1 MGEFDEINN
10 PSQKLRTSF
19 TMPKLLKVFTAIL
32 MTTTVAVLLSVGAIA
47 DDAKKARGERPRTL
61 VQIDKVKVV
70 LFVQTIPIIG
80 RFVAQQAGVVAA
92 RAKGTIGKISV
103 NVGDRVEVGS
113 VMAVLI
119 RDRLLWERNLYQAE
133 VSNYKAQMETK
144 IAKIKLLEQEL
155 NRLNSLKKSP
165 AFSQARLEDKQQNV
179 IVAKSE
185 FSESQAQLRKAQANL
200 KLRQIDYAD
209 GEIKAPY
216 GGVVTQKHT
225 SVGSYVSVGSPV
237 FTLVDDTTLEIEA
250 DVPTER
256 ITNLKAGI
264 IIDGSIGKQSKIKAY
279 VRAVV
284 PEENPQTRTR
294 AVRFQ
299 TIQMDGIK
307 NLAANQSVT
316 LNLPSGAQK
325 NVLSVHKDAVLNR
338 RGSQMV
344 VIVENGK
351 AGFRPVKLGEAS
363 GSRFI
368 VQNGL
373 KDGDVVVIR
382 GNERLRPKQAVR
394 YKGMPKP
401 AAQTKTPEQKKV
413 KG

>member
-1 MGEFDEINN
+1 
-10 PSQKLRTSF
+10 
-19 TMPKLLKVFTAIL
+19 MPKLSKVFT
-32 MTTTVAVLLSVGAIA
+32 TTLLIATVAALMSFRAIA
-47 DDAKKARGERPRTL
+47 QDEKKTKDGRSATL
-61 VQIDKVKVV
+61 VQVDTVKIVPYD
-70 LFVQTIPIIG
+70 QTTPVIG
-80 RFVAQQAGVVAA
+80 RFVARQAGVVAA
-92 RAKGTIGKISV
+92 RAKGAIDKMIV
-103 NVGDRVEVGS
+103 DVGDRVETGS

-133 VSNYKAQMETK
+133 VSNYKAQLKTK
-144 IAKIKLLEQEL
+144 RAKVKLLEQEL
-155 NRLNSLKKSP
+155 SRLNLLQKSP

-179 IVAKSE
+179 LVAKSE
-185 FSESQAQLRKAQANL
+185 VAESQAQLRKAQANL
-200 KLRQIDYAD
+200 KLRQIDYID
-209 GEIKAPY
+209 GKIKAPY

-250 DVPTER
+250 DVPAER
-256 ITNLKAGI
+256 IPSLKFGI
-264 IIDGSIGKQSKIKAY
+264 IINGSINKHSKIKAA

-299 TIQMDGIK
+299 PIQMDGVR

-316 LNLPSGAQK
+316 LNLPSGAQTK
-325 NVLSVHKDAVLNR
+325 VLSVHKDAILNR
-338 RGSQMV
+338 RGNQII
-344 VIVENGK
+344 VIVKNGK
-351 AGFRPVKLGEAS
+351 ASFLPVKLGEAT
-363 GSRFI
+363 GNRFI

-373 KDGDVVVIR
+373 KDGDVVVTR
-382 GNERLRPKQAVR
+382 GNERLRPKQSVR

-401 AAQTKTPEQKKV
+401 AAQAKAPEQKKV

>member
-1 MGEFDEINN
+1 
-10 PSQKLRTSF
+10 
-19 TMPKLLKVFTAIL
+19 MPKLLKVFNTAL
-32 MTTTVAVLLSVGAIA
+32 MITTVVVLVSSGATAQDI
-47 DDAKKARGERPRTL
+47 KKSSSGRPTTL
-61 VQIDKVKVV
+61 VQVDTVKVV
-70 LFVQTIPIIG
+70 PFAQTTPIIG
-80 RFVAQQAGVVAA
+80 RFVARQAGVVAA
-92 RAKGTIGKISV
+92 RAKGAIGKMTV
-103 NVGDRVEVGS
+103 DVGDRVEAGS

-133 VSNYKAQMETK
+133 VSNYRAQIETK
-144 IAKIKLLEQEL
+144 KAKTKFLMQEL
-155 NRLNSLKKSP
+155 NRLNSLQKSP
-165 AFSQARLEDKQQNV
+165 AFSQARLEDKQQDI

-185 FSESQAQLRKAQANL
+185 VAESQAQLRKAQANL
-200 KLRQIDYAD
+200 KLRQIDYED
-209 GEIKAPY
+209 GEVKAPY
-216 GGVVTQKHT
+216 SGVVTQKHT

-250 DVPTER
+250 DVPAKR
-256 ITNLKAGI
+256 INSLKFGI
-264 IIDGSIGKQSKIKAY
+264 IIDGSIDKQSTMKAL

-299 TIQMDGIK
+299 PIQMDGVK
-307 NLAANQSVT
+307 NLATNQSVT

-325 NVLSVHKDAVLNR
+325 NVLSVHKDAILNR
-338 RGSQMV
+338 RGSQIV

-351 AGFRPVKLGEAS
+351 AGFRSVKLGEAS

-373 KDGDVVVIR
+373 KNGDVVVIR

-394 YKGMPKP
+394 YKGMPKLKARAKDP
-401 AAQTKTPEQKKV
+401 KQK
-413 KG
+413 

>member
-1 MGEFDEINN
+1 
-10 PSQKLRTSF
+10 
-19 TMPKLLKVFTAIL
+19 MPKFSKALSIL
-32 MTTTVAVLLSVGAIA
+32 VMTITVTSLASAGAIA
-47 DDAKKARGERPRTL
+47 QDAKKPSGGRPATL
-61 VQIDKVKVV
+61 VQVDTVKIVP
-70 LFVQTIPIIG
+70 FVQTVPIIG
-80 RFVAQQAGVVAA
+80 RFVARQAGVVAA
-92 RAKGTIGKISV
+92 RAKGAIGKMTV
-103 NVGDRVEVGS
+103 DVGDRVEAGS

-133 VSNYKAQMETK
+133 VSNYRAQMETK
-144 IAKIKLLEQEL
+144 KAKIKLLMQEL
-155 NRLNSLKKSP
+155 NRLNFLQKSP
-165 AFSQARLEDKQQNV
+165 AFSQARLDDKKQNV

-185 FSESQAQLRKAQANL
+185 AAESQAQLRKAQANL
-200 KLRQIDYAD
+200 KLRQIDYDD

-250 DVPTER
+250 DVPAER
-256 ITNLKAGI
+256 ITSLKSGVI
-264 IIDGSIGKQSKIKAY
+264 INGSINKQSTIKAA

-299 TIQMDGIK
+299 PIQMDGIK

-316 LNLPSGAQK
+316 LNLPFGSQK
-325 NVLSVHKDAVLNR
+325 DVLSVHKDAVLSR
-338 RGSQMV
+338 RGSQVV

-351 AGFRPVKLGEAS
+351 AGFQPVKLGEAS
-363 GSRFI
+363 GNRFI

-373 KDGDVVVIR
+373 KNGDVVVIR

-394 YKGMPKP
+394 FKGMPKP
-401 AAQTKTPEQKKV
+401 IAPAKNPKQKKV
-413 KG
+413 KGKSP